1 MAKQLQ
7 AIMVGCGAM
16 SSEWIRSAKELGV
29 RITSL
34 VDVNPES
41 ARKQA
46 AAFQLEALIF
56 DNLSEAIERSPAQLL
71 FDCTIPAT
79 HVDVDFEGL
88 SHGLHVLEEKPLA
101 PNLASAKQLVELAQ
115 KNGLAHVVVQN
126 RRFNAGI
133 RKVRRLLDRAFIGD
147 LTSVNIDFFVPAHF
161 GGFREKMDHVLL
173 TDMAIHP
180 FDAVRFITR
189 ANAQTVYCDEWN
201 PKGSWWQH
209 GAAANAIFQ
218 MDGGIRFS
226 FRGSWCAEGLRTS
239 WDGVWRITGTK
250 GTIVWDGL
258 DDIRGEYVK
267 VPEGF
272 FYEQQQIP
280 VMEEPDPAETRG
292 HFSVM
297 TQFLRQVTEGIPAE
311 TRSLDNIHSLAMVLA
326 AIESSNAGSMVPVRV
341 LESN

>member
-1 MAKQLQ
+1 MGKQLE
-7 AIMVGCGAM
+7 AIMVGCGSM
-16 SSEWIRSAKELGV
+16 SSEWIRSAKELGIQ
-29 RITSL
+29 ITSL

-71 FDCTIPAT
+71 FDCTIPEA
-79 HVDVDFEGL
+79 HVEVDLKGL

-101 PNLASAKQLVELAQ
+101 SNLASAKQLIELAH

-126 RRFNAGI
+126 RRFNPGI
-133 RKVRRLLDRAFIGD
+133 RKIRRLLDQGFIGE
-147 LTSVNIDFFVPAHF
+147 LTGVNIDFFVPAHF
-161 GGFREKMDHVLL
+161 EGFREKMDHVLL

-218 MDGGIRFS
+218 MDHGIRFC

-239 WDGVWRITGTK
+239 WDGAWRIIGTK
-250 GTIVWDGL
+250 GTILWDGL
-258 DDIRGEYVK
+258 DDVRGEYVK

-272 FYEQQQIP
+272 FYEQQP
-280 VMEEPDPAETRG
+280 LDVGEEPDPAETRG

-297 TQFLRQVTEGIPAE
+297 TQFLRQVSEGIPAE
-311 TRSLDNIHSLAMVLA
+311 TRSSDNIHSLAMVHA
-326 AIESSNAGSMVPVRV
+326 AIESSDAGGIVPVRV
-341 LESN
+341 

>member
-1 MAKQLQ
+1 MAKQLE
-7 AIMVGCGAM
+7 AMMVGCGSM

-29 RITSL
+29 QITSL
-34 VDVNPES
+34 VDVNPEA

-46 AAFQLEALIF
+46 ATFQLEALIF
-56 DNLSEAIERSPAQLL
+56 DNLSEAIKRSPAQLL

-79 HVDVDFEGL
+79 HVDVDLEGL

-101 PNLASAKQLVELAQ
+101 PNLASAKQLIELAQ

-133 RKVRRLLDRAFIGD
+133 RKIRRLLDRGFIGD
-147 LTSVNIDFFVPAHF
+147 LTSVNIDFLVPAHF

-239 WDGVWRITGTK
+239 WDGIWRITGTK

-258 DDIRGEYVK
+258 DDIRDEYVK

-272 FYEQQQIP
+272 FYEQESLH

-326 AIESSNAGSMVPVRV
+326 AIESANAGSMVPVRV
-341 LESN
+341 

>member
-7 AIMVGCGAM
+7 AILVGCGSM

-29 RITSL
+29 QITSL

-56 DNLSEAIERSPAQLL
+56 HNLSEAIERSPAQLL
-71 FDCTIPAT
+71 FDCTIPAA
-79 HVDVDFEGL
+79 HVSVDLEGL

-101 PNLASAKQLVELAQ
+101 PNLASAKLLIELAQ
-115 KNGLAHVVVQN
+115 KNALAHVVVQN
-126 RRFNAGI
+126 RRFHTGI
-133 RKVRRLLDRAFIGD
+133 RKIRRLLDLGFIGE
-147 LTSVNIDFFVPAHF
+147 LTGVNIDFFVPAHF

-180 FDAVRFITR
+180 FDAVRFLTR

-218 MDGGIRFS
+218 MDDGIRFS

-239 WDGVWRITGTK
+239 WDGVWRIIGTK

-258 DDIRGEYVK
+258 DDVRGEYVK
-267 VPEGF
+267 VAEGF
-272 FYEQQQIP
+272 FYEQQP
-280 VMEEPDPAETRG
+280 LDVEVEPDPVETRG

-297 TQFLRQVTEGIPAE
+297 AQFLRQVLEGIPAE
-311 TRSLDNIHSLAMVLA
+311 TRSADNIQSLAMVLA
-326 AIESSNAGSMVPVRV
+326 AIESSDAGQMVPVRV
-341 LESN
+341 

>member
-1 MAKQLQ
+1 MAKQFQ

-16 SSEWIRSAKELGV
+16 SSEWIKSAKELDV
-29 RITSL
+29 QIISL
-34 VDVNPES
+34 VDLNPEA

-46 AAFQLEALIF
+46 AAFELKALIF

-79 HVDVDFEGL
+79 HVDVDLKGL

-101 PNLASAKQLVELAQ
+101 TDLAGARQLIELAH

-133 RKVRRLLDRAFIGD
+133 RKIRRLLDLGLIGE
-147 LTSVNIDFFVPAHF
+147 LTSVAIDFFVPAHF

-173 TDMAIHP
+173 TDMAIHH

-189 ANAQTVYCDEWN
+189 ANTKTVYCDEWN
-201 PKGSWWQH
+201 PEGSWWQH
-209 GAAANAIFQ
+209 GAAANAIFR
-218 MDGGIRFS
+218 MDSGIRFS

-239 WDGVWRITGTK
+239 WDGAWRIIGTK

-258 DDIRGEYVK
+258 DDVRGEYVK
-267 VPEGF
+267 VAEGF
-272 FYEQQQIP
+272 FYEQQP
-280 VMEEPDPAETRG
+280 LDVEVEPDPVETRG

-297 TQFLRQVTEGIPAE
+297 AQFLRQVLEGIPAE
-311 TRSLDNIHSLAMVLA
+311 TRSADNIQSLAMVLA
-326 AIESSNAGSMVPVRV
+326 AIESSDAGQMVPVRV
-341 LESN
+341 

>member
-1 MAKQLQ
+1 MQ
-7 AIMVGCGAM
+7 
-16 SSEWIRSAKELGV
+16 
-29 RITSL
+29 ITSL

-71 FDCTIPAT
+71 FDCTIPAA
-79 HVDVDFEGL
+79 HVSVDLEGL

-101 PNLASAKQLVELAQ
+101 PNLASAKQLIELAQ
-115 KNGLAHVVVQN
+115 KNALAHVVVQN
-126 RRFNAGI
+126 RRFHTGI
-133 RKVRRLLDRAFIGD
+133 RKIRRLLDLGFIGE
-147 LTSVNIDFFVPAHF
+147 LTGVNIDFFVPAHF

-180 FDAVRFITR
+180 FDAVRFLTR

-218 MDGGIRFS
+218 MDDGIRFS

-250 GTIVWDGL
+250 GTIIWNGL
-258 DDIRGEYVK
+258 EDIRGEYVK
-267 VPEGF
+267 VPAGF
-272 FYEQQQIP
+272 FYEQQP
-280 VMEEPDPAETRG
+280 VDAVEEPDSAETRG

-297 TQFLRQVTEGIPAE
+297 TQFLRQVTAGIPAE
-311 TRSLDNIHSLAMVLA
+311 TRSADNIYSLAMVLA
-326 AIESSNAGSMVPVRV
+326 AIESSNAGSKVPVRV
-341 LESN
+341 

>member
-7 AIMVGCGAM
+7 AILVGCGSM

-29 RITSL
+29 QISSL

-41 ARKQA
+41 AREQA

-56 DNLSEAIERSPAQLL
+56 DNLSEAIERAPAQLL

-79 HVDVDFEGL
+79 HVNVDLEGL

-101 PNLASAKQLVELAQ
+101 PNLASAKQLIELAQ
-115 KNGLAHVVVQN
+115 KNALAHVVVQN

-133 RKVRRLLDRAFIGD
+133 RKIRRLLDRGFIGEM
-147 LTSVNIDFFVPAHF
+147 TGVNIDFFVPAHF

-180 FDAVRFITR
+180 FDAVRFLTR

-218 MDGGIRFS
+218 MDDGIRFS

-250 GTIVWDGL
+250 GTIIWDGL
-258 DDIRGEYVK
+258 EDIRGEYVK

-272 FYEQQQIP
+272 FYEQQP
-280 VMEEPDPAETRG
+280 VDAVEEPDSAETRG

-297 TQFLRQVTEGIPAE
+297 TQFLRQITAGIPAE
-311 TRSLDNIHSLAMVLA
+311 TRSADNIHSLAMVLA
-326 AIESSNAGSMVPVRV
+326 AIESSDAGCMVPVQV
-341 LESN
+341 

>member
-1 MAKQLQ
+1 MAKRLQ
-7 AIMVGCGAM
+7 AIMVGCGSM

-29 RITSL
+29 QITSL
-34 VDVNPES
+34 VDVNPEA

-71 FDCTIPAT
+71 FDCTIPAA
-79 HVDVDFEGL
+79 HVEVDLEGL

-101 PNLASAKQLVELAQ
+101 PNLPSAKQLMELAQ

-133 RKVRRLLDRAFIGD
+133 RKVRRLLDQAFIGD
-147 LTSVNIDFFVPAHF
+147 LTSVNVDFFVPAHF

-189 ANAQTVYCDEWN
+189 ANAQTVYCEEWN

-209 GAAANAIFQ
+209 GAAANAIFR

-250 GTIVWDGL
+250 GTILWDGL

-272 FYEQQQIP
+272 FYEQQSLHVIA
-280 VMEEPDPAETRG
+280 ESDPAETRG

-297 TQFLRQVTEGIPAE
+297 AQFLRQVTEGIPAE
-311 TRSLDNIHSLAMVLA
+311 TRSADNIHSLGMVLA
-326 AIESSNAGSMVPVRV
+326 AIESSNAGSVVPVRV
-341 LESN
+341 